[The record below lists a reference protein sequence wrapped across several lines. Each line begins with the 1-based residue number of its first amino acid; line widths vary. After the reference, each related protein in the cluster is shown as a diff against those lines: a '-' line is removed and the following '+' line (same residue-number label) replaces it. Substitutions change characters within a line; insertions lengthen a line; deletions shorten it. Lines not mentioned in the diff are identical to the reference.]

1 MVSPR
6 SEALGEALCIL
17 FGIADKQKATSIIT
31 TVPQTEFG
39 VSCIFPQIPN
49 IPPYHNNAVWPFVQ
63 TYWALASAKVGN
75 ENAVMESIKSIY
87 RPAALFLTNKENFV
101 ADNGD
106 YAGTQI
112 NSSNMLWSLSG
123 NLALIQKL
131 IFGISFQVDS
141 LTFHPFVPSMYAGT
155 KTLTNLSYRKATL
168 DINLEGTGNV
178 IQSFSVDG
186 IAQTSY
192 KLPANLIGRH
202 SILIKLNNQPI
213 LSKSINKKTN
223 YTSVAAPIV
232 SIDKNLLSWNSIEG
246 AVSYKIYYNGT
257 SIGNTNTTSY
267 PIIANRYGEYQVI
280 ALDKKQVPSFAS
292 EPIAFYNTSAVII
305 LDAENSNPASNLN
318 YQGYNGKGFVETSK
332 TINTN
337 LAFQVEIK
345 EDGLY
350 AIDFRYANGNG
361 PTNTENKCAIRSILI
376 NNEKKGTIIL
386 PQRGTNEWSNWGFTN
401 SVPLKLKKGSQQIQL
416 SLKDYN
422 DNMNLEINQAMID
435 YLRITKL

>member
-1 MVSPR
+1 
-6 SEALGEALCIL
+6 
-17 FGIADKQKATSIIT
+17 
-31 TVPQTEFG
+31 
-39 VSCIFPQIPN
+39 
-49 IPPYHNNAVWPFVQ
+49 
-63 TYWALASAKVGN
+63 
-75 ENAVMESIKSIY
+75 
-87 RPAALFLTNKENFV
+87 
-101 ADNGD
+101 
-106 YAGTQI
+106 
-112 NSSNMLWSLSG
+112 
-123 NLALIQKL
+123 
-131 IFGISFQVDS
+131 
-141 LTFHPFVPSMYAGT
+141 
-155 KTLTNLSYRKATL
+155 
-168 DINLEGTGNV
+168 
-178 IQSFSVDG
+178 
-186 IAQTSY
+186 
-192 KLPANLIGRH
+192 
-202 SILIKLNNQPI
+202 LNNQPI